1 MDPPP
6 VSRLASYSH
15 TANIS
20 ALSVNP
26 DSRACVVTYSNN
38 RVMEL
43 NLNTG
48 KYTQF
53 SREEAGQVCYQLRK
67 IFLNQKLKYFPVP
80 DCPSPGCP
88 GALPSRTS
96 STLPA
101 TPTSS

>member
-20 ALSVNP
+20 ALSVSP

-43 NLNTG
+43 SLNTG

-53 SREEAGQVCYQLRK
+53 SREEAARCVINSER
-67 IFLNQKLKYFPVP
+67 F
-80 DCPSPGCP
+80 S
-88 GALPSRTS
+88 
-96 STLPA
+96 
-101 TPTSS
+101 